1 MKPFMRFAFLL
12 LIAVGVS
19 LAVAAAARVARV
31 RRAAAAMP
39 TYPGAAEGGGRVRYF
54 PRVLAWDDRSSARV
68 QRVFALPERVSLA
81 TIARQA
87 DSSLAPQGWY
97 LVLPEELA
105 RIEHPQV
112 VVWQRE
118 PDERIDLTQLWP
130 ISGMTREQR
139 LYGGVFP
146 AEFLDAPLVIEWS
159 WALGRPRS
167 APR

>member
-1 MKPFMRFAFLL
+1 MKTFMRIALLL
-12 LIAVGVS
+12 LIAIGAG
-19 LAVAAAARVARV
+19 LAVAAVSRVARV

-39 TYPGAAEGGGRVRYF
+39 TYPGATEGGGRVRYF
-54 PRVLAWDDRSSARV
+54 PRVLSWDDRSSARV
-68 QRVFALPERVSLA
+68 QRLFALSESVSLA

-97 LVLPEELA
+97 LVLPEELD
-105 RIEHPQV
+105 RIEHPQI

-118 PDERIDLTQLWP
+118 PDERIDLTKLWP

-159 WALGRPRS
+159 WALGGPRS